1 MAHFY
6 LDICLSDIPKERIKT
21 AANGKKYLKAIIRPR
36 KETDRDGYDHYIAAW
51 VPKDQRNADDRPVFI
66 GRAQDRDAR
75 DEERA
80 RLYQQP
86 KPSQPDDNDLPEGN
100 DTGLPF

>member
-1 MAHFY
+1 MANLY
-6 LDICLSDIPKERIKT
+6 LDICLSDIPKDLIKKS
-21 AANGKKYLKAIIRPR
+21 ANGKSYLKALIRPR
-36 KETDRDGYDHYIAAW
+36 QTKDKDGYDHYIAAW

-75 DEERA
+75 EEERA

-86 KPSQPDDNDLPEGN
+86 KPSQPDDDDLP
-100 DTGLPF
+100 DFLK